1 MIVLDTNV
9 VVSAADTDEPRH
21 GACTELLRRH
31 RAELVLPTTVVVESS
46 WFIEDRL
53 GPGAEAKYLRSVTS
67 GELRRQDLTDT
78 DWERATGL
86 VEGLCRLGPRVGRRQ
101 RRRHRRAPRGDHH
114 RHLEP
119 PRLHGRAA
127 PSHRGVRAA
136 ALRAASSS

>member
-1 MIVLDTNV
+1 VIVLDTNV

-21 GACTELLRRH
+21 GACAELLRRH

-53 GPGAEAKYLRSVTS
+53 GPGAEAKFLRSVTS

-86 VEGLCRLGPRVGRRQ
+86 IEAYADLGLGLVDASVVAIAERLGATTIATLNHRDFMVVRPRHIV
-101 RRRHRRAPRGDHH
+101 AFELLP
-114 RHLEP
+114 
-119 PRLHGRAA
+119 
-127 PSHRGVRAA
+127 
-136 ALRAASSS
+136 